1 LQSRNATD
9 APVCPR
15 LYLLIEDV
23 AVPPDRHVAAL
34 RRIIPDQRT
43 GGRRESKS
51 RRSDPGHNFGA
62 HWLAFEG
69 SALRPRY
76 LRSAASSARGPMESF
91 GFSLSTNGTLGA
103 AITLTG

>member
-34 RRIIPDQRT
+34 RRIIPD
-43 GGRRESKS
+43 
-51 RRSDPGHNFGA
+51 
-62 HWLAFEG
+62 
-69 SALRPRY
+69 
-76 LRSAASSARGPMESF
+76 
-91 GFSLSTNGTLGA
+91 
-103 AITLTG
+103 